1 MSARAY
7 ANHGRWIADCPRPH
21 CGSAEL
27 LVPWQ
32 PLFHCSACHA
42 EAPCEWPRDAADITT
57 VLAARGNSRWMSWFP
72 ADHPLAVAAGC
83 PHGQSVAD
91 LLAEDDEH
99 AAELAEWASFGQID
113 TDTGMSGWAYQL
125 GPVRKAVG

>member
-1 MSARAY
+1 MTAVAQAY
-7 ANHGRWIADCPRPH
+7 ANNGRWIADCPRPF
-21 CGSAEL
+21 CGSAVL

-32 PLFHCSACHA
+32 PQVHCSACHA
-42 EAPCEWPRDAADITT
+42 EAACEWPDDAQDITT
-57 VLAARGNSRWMSWFP
+57 VLAARGNPAWMNWFP
-72 ADHPLAVAAGC
+72 LGHDLALRHGC

-99 AAELAEWASFGQID
+99 ATELAEWASFGQAV
-113 TDTGMSGWAYQL
+113 TGMPGWAYQL